1 MTALLD
7 DELRGEAEC
16 RLVTTGRRS
25 GQPRE
30 ISIWFAGVEDHL
42 IMLAGGRE
50 QAHWVRNLMAEP
62 RVQVGIGS
70 RMFEG
75 RAKVVEGEADDAAA
89 RSAIA
94 GKYGTKWLQRWLRE
108 SLPVRIDIEREIT
121 SAGA

>member
-7 DELRGEAEC
+7 DQLRGEVEC
-16 RLVTTGRRS
+16 RLVTIGRRS

-42 IMLAGGRE
+42 FLLAGGRE

-75 RAKVVEGEADDAAA
+75 RARVVEGGTDDAAA

-94 GKYGTKWLQRWLRE
+94 AKYGTKWLQRWLRE
-108 SLPVRIDIEREIT
+108 SLPIRIDLERDT
-121 SAGA
+121 GSARA